1 MGQWYAVYIHHQ
13 PDCFGVAECDAAQW
27 QFLIPSA
34 PTNNGA
40 IIPYQ
45 YGVPN
50 VTLIGTSVLT
60 SQQATGSLDY
70 DVTSKDRLS
79 FKYYYQLDPL
89 TKPYGY
95 SQVGGFPTTT
105 DNGSQVAAL
114 DNTISI
120 GSRMNWEQRLG
131 YARMYTYSSYQQSLA
146 PSSSLGANYGIGGGP
161 AQGLSSELPGLL
173 IDEFA
178 VKSSVY
184 TPTKMGPFSS
194 FADMGYYQNRLN
206 PSTNVIF
213 SIGKHTIVAGGGYS
227 YTQLNIDNNRTG
239 IAQVTAQTFQT
250 FLTGASYKSNVLQ
263 TIDPNTGKNLA
274 DRYYRSNEFDF
285 YVQDKWQ
292 AMSNLSITA
301 GVRYDYHGGLTEKY
315 GNMFNF
321 DPDLYNVMGTNL
333 TSFSVVNAGF
343 VVAPNNPHLSGV
355 PATNIAGSNSTLTGR
370 QWGISPRVGFA
381 FSPKQDNG
389 KVVIRG
395 GFGMYFDRGELF
407 SYLSQ
412 PAGSGTGGPFG
423 VTESAPLASYVSV
436 SKATLANPFGTS
448 LPLTASTNPPA
459 PSANP
464 SIINTALQSQLNAM
478 IATSSL
484 GGYTYFNCGGVGDE
498 EDATCPTPLNFGS
511 YYKGNVLPYTINYNL
526 DFQWQP
532 RNDIAVTIGYVG
544 NRGRHS
550 VIPIP
555 FNEAQIA
562 TPSSPAMILGASPHS
577 SGETA
582 SYGFEVLN
590 QDKFVDKY
598 YDYAPIGSE
607 PWQTYDGGN
616 VDWRAPYVGFNPNA
630 VLFKTVG
637 VSAYDALQAHL
648 EKRLSHDIQGGL
660 SYTWSHALDEQSD
673 IGIFFTGNNPNNLR
687 SSWASSDFDRTNV
700 FSANFQVNVPN
711 TAKDHSVASYFT
723 NDWSLTGVAIAQSGE
738 PYSLYE
744 FYGAVGSAYVGN
756 YPSLMNPV
764 LPIANGK
771 NPSSAFTG
779 NSGKYRGAG
788 GNYIPAIDPSQIAI
802 NYLAPGQK
810 GVPTAA
816 QGNPGDPLDTYE
828 TDFSPGDQRNIFRQA
843 LQKRIDISFRKNFN
857 LGKDHSAVCVQ
868 YLQPDQHHQP
878 GRSAEPDAD
887 SADVIYLLGDGA
899 CHTRQRLRQRLY
911 LWPGRYQPGGPDN
924 QQRTRN
930 GWTGPGPTA
939 VCQWQR
945 QGDHYSNHPASAAR
959 HGLFGG
965 DALYGWLPE

>member
-1 MGQWYAVYIHHQ
+1 M
-13 PDCFGVAECDAAQW
+13 
-27 QFLIPSA
+27 L
-34 PTNNGA
+34 GA
-40 IIPYQ
+40 LIPYQ

-50 VTLIGTSVLT
+50 VTLIGSSVLT
-60 SQQATGSLDY
+60 SQQVTGSLDY

-89 TKPYGY
+89 TKPYVY
-95 SQVGGFPTTT
+95 SEVGGFPTTT
-105 DNGSQVAAL
+105 NNGSQVAAL
-114 DNTISI
+114 DNTISL
-120 GSRMNWEQRLG
+120 GSRLNWEQRLG
-131 YARMYTYSSYQQSLA
+131 YARMYTYSYFNQTLA
-146 PSSSLGANYGIGGGP
+146 ASSLGANYGIGGGP

-184 TPTKMGPFSS
+184 TPIKMGPYSS
-194 FADMGYYQNRLN
+194 FANMGYFQNRLN

-213 SIGKHTIVAGGGYS
+213 SMGRHTIVAGAGYS

-250 FLTGASYKSNVLQ
+250 FLQGNSYKSNVLQ
-263 TIDPNTGKNLA
+263 SIDPNTGKNLA
-274 DRYYRSNEFDF
+274 DRYYRSNEYDF

-301 GVRYDYHGGLTEKY
+301 GIRFDDHGGLTEKY

-321 DPDLYNVMGTNL
+321 NPDLYNVTGTNL

-343 VVAPNNPHLSGV
+343 VVAPNNPNLAGV
-355 PATNIAGSNSTLTGR
+355 PATNISGSNSTLSGR

-381 FSPKQDNG
+381 WSPKQDNG

-407 SYLSQ
+407 TYLSQ

-436 SKATLANPFGTS
+436 SKATLANPFGSS
-448 LPLTASTNPPA
+448 LPLTSSTNPPA

-464 SIINTALQSQLNAM
+464 SVINTALQSQLNAM
-478 IATSSL
+478 TATSTL
-484 GGYTYFNCGGVGDE
+484 GGYTYYNCGGVGDE

-532 RNDIAVTIGYVG
+532 RNDLAVTIGYVG

-598 YDYAPIGSE
+598 FDYAPIGSE

-637 VSAYDALQAHL
+637 VSAYDALQTHL
-648 EKRLSHDIQGGL
+648 EKRLSHDFQGGL

-673 IGIFFTGNNPNNLR
+673 VGIFFTGNNPNNLR
-687 SSWASSDFDRTNV
+687 NSWASSDFDRTNV
-700 FSANFQVNVPN
+700 FSANFQADLPN
-711 TAKDHSVASYFT
+711 TAKDHSKLSYLT

-756 YPSLMNPV
+756 FPSLMNPV
-764 LPIANGK
+764 LPIANGN
-771 NPSSAFTG
+771 NPKTAFTG
-779 NSGKYRGAG
+779 NSGKFRGG
-788 GNYIPAIDPSQIAI
+788 GGSYIPAIDPSQIAI

-828 TDFSPGDQRNIFRQA
+828 TDFSPGDQRNIFRQSF
-843 LQKRIDISFRKNFN
+843 QKRIDISFRKSFKPTEKITLQYAFNIFN
-857 LGKDHSAVCVQ
+857 LTNTTSLDVPQNQTQIRQTSYTCSATALAIPGNDCANGYTYGQVVTNLADQATNNGRGTAGQALDQLPYANGRGKGTTLPTTLPVLPDTVCSSATLSTGGC
-868 YLQPDQHHQP
+868 PNN
-878 GRSAEPDAD
+878 
-887 SADVIYLLGDGA
+887 GA
-899 CHTRQRLRQRLY
+899 NFGSVT
-911 LWPGRYQPGGPDN
+911 GTIGGS
-924 QQRTRN
+924 RAMTMSLHI
-930 GWTGPGPTA
+930 
-939 VCQWQR
+939 V
-945 QGDHYSNHPASAAR
+945 Y
-959 HGLFGG
+959 
-965 DALYGWLPE
+965 